1 MPTRRISS
9 MALLLAASWATFAS
23 PANSANPVLTA
34 YDRGIE
40 DADKRSEALQIAT
53 LDVRVDI
60 VGNIADTTITAKFT
74 NPSTEWLEGR
84 FSFDLPPDAVVTGY
98 ALDIEGTLTDG
109 VLVDPLKAR
118 REYAKQV
125 RKNIDPGV
133 AEVSRANRF
142 STTLYPIGEGFRT
155 IQLRFSA
162 PIHPELGFTIPLA
175 TRKPVGRFAV
185 EVRAIAVAEAPALT
199 LPKGV
204 SADWRAAGSA
214 FVASTST
221 RGMPLSGELRIAPV
235 ASANKAL
242 VTRHANGKR
251 MFQIADSS
259 PSRATS
265 APSGKRLR
273 VYWDRSLS
281 RRDDRLNDELA
292 LLGKYFEQAKPA
304 SVDLVI
310 FNSSGARVRRA
321 APADVAA
328 ILRGVLYRGATSFA
342 VLEKLEAPEADQCLV
357 FSDGVVTI
365 DARRDFKPGCQ
376 VFAITSAA
384 DADSGYLARLTR
396 PNGGV
401 ALQLGR
407 QTDAEILSRLR
418 DTAPRV
424 IEARGEGGRTL
435 SFATLD
441 AGANGWL
448 VVGEAPQEGG
458 VILRLAGLANG
469 LEERRY
475 GTVTARNERFAGAA
489 ALWAADRV
497 ALLAAEDG
505 AHESLL
511 SLSRRFSVAS
521 PALSFIV
528 LEQPDDY
535 VEAGIAPPANYPE
548 EGMEAYREAKAESDR
563 MKREE
568 AELRLTDVIEAW
580 EEQKEWWGTDHKP
593 DDKAK
598 AMRNRSEA
606 DARSAPAVS
615 ATDAV
620 VANDEEMMEIAVTG
634 LRASLPDGSEM
645 SPSISIALEA
655 WDSGKPYIK
664 ALDAASPAELDRI
677 LAREEARNGALP
689 AFYFDVAE
697 WLFRKK
703 RGIEAMEMLLSALD
717 LPAANEETAS
727 MVADRL
733 LRYGRLDR
741 AIWLYERASAQSDY
755 LPQPRRT
762 LALALAKRAVLA
774 QSSGRPAAA
783 RADLHRAV
791 ALLNEIVITPWEGGY
806 DGIELVSLMEINNL
820 LPRLTELGEQKI
832 PLDARL
838 RALLDVDIRVVI
850 DWNTGATDMDLWV
863 DEPGGER
870 AIFSHPRTAIGGRLS
885 NDMTDG
891 FGPEEYLLR
900 RAVPGEYRIS
910 VNVYA
915 SDAINPN
922 GTTVVTAHLLRNYG
936 RANQQEESMELELA
950 PGDEGEKLIGRF
962 TVKGREPGRGK

>member
-1 MPTRRISS
+1 MPTRRTSS

-40 DADKRSEALQIAT
+40 DPDKRSQALQIAT
-53 LDVRVDI
+53 LDMRVDI
-60 VGNIADTTITAKFT
+60 VGNIADTTVTAKFT
-74 NPSTEWLEGR
+74 NPSSEWLEGR

-98 ALDIEGTLTDG
+98 ALDIEGRLTDG

-142 STTLYPIGEGFRT
+142 STTLYPIGEGSRT

-175 TRKPVGRFAV
+175 TRKPVGRFAI
-185 EVRAIAVAEAPALT
+185 EVRATAVAEAPALT
-199 LPKGV
+199 LPQGV
-204 SADWRAAGSA
+204 SADFRAAGSA
-214 FVASTST
+214 FVASAST
-221 RGMPLSGELRIAPV
+221 KGMPLSGDLRIAPV
-235 ASANKAL
+235 APSNKSL
-242 VTRHANGKR
+242 ITRHANGKR

-259 PSRATS
+259 PSRTAS
-265 APSGKRLR
+265 APTGKRLR

-310 FNSSGARVRRA
+310 FNSSGARVRGA

-328 ILRGVLYRGATSFA
+328 VLRGVLYRGATSFA
-342 VLEKLEAPEADQCLV
+342 VLEKLEVPEADQCLV

-365 DARRDFKPGCQ
+365 DARRDYMPGCQ

-401 ALQLGR
+401 ALLLGR
-407 QTDAEILSRLR
+407 QTEAEILLRLR

-424 IEARGEGGRTL
+424 VEAQGEDGSKLGFT
-435 SFATLD
+435 TLD

-458 VILRLAGLANG
+458 VILRVAGLANG
-469 LEERRY
+469 VEERRY
-475 GTVTARNERFAGAA
+475 GAVTARNERFAGAA

-505 AHESLL
+505 AHQSLL
-511 SLSRRFSVAS
+511 TLSRRFSVAS
-521 PALSFIV
+521 PSLSFIV

-568 AELRLTDVIEAW
+568 AEQRLTDVIEAW

-593 DDKAK
+593 DHHAK

-606 DARSAPAVS
+606 DAMSAPAVS
-615 ATDAV
+615 APAARAAD
-620 VANDEEMMEIAVTG
+620 NEGLMEVAVTG
-634 LRASLPDGSEM
+634 LRVSADDSEM
-645 SPSISIALEA
+645 SPSISIALEE

-664 ALDAASPAELDRI
+664 ALDAASPVELDRV

-733 LRYGRLDR
+733 LRYGRMDR
-741 AIWLYERASAQSDY
+741 AIWLFERASAQSDY

-762 LALALAKRAVLA
+762 LALALVKRAAMA

-783 RADLHRAV
+783 RVDLRRAV
-791 ALLNEIVITPWEGGY
+791 KLLNEIVITPWEGGY

-820 LPRLTELGEQKI
+820 LPRLMELGEQKI

-838 RALLDVDIRVVI
+838 HALLDVDIRVVI

-870 AIFSHPRTAIGGRLS
+870 AIYNHPRTAIGGRLS

>member
-9 MALLLAASWATFAS
+9 MALLLAAGWATFAS

-40 DADKRSEALQIAT
+40 DPDKRSEALQIAT

-60 VGNIADTTITAKFT
+60 VGNIADTTVTAKFT
-74 NPSTEWLEGR
+74 NPSSEWLEGR

-142 STTLYPIGEGFRT
+142 STTLYPIGEGSRT

-162 PIHPELGFTIPLA
+162 PIHPELGFMIPLA

-185 EVRAIAVAEAPALT
+185 EVRATAVAQAPALT
-199 LPKGV
+199 LPHGV

-214 FVASTST
+214 FVMSASTK
-221 RGMPLSGELRIAPV
+221 GMPLSGELRIAPV
-235 ASANKAL
+235 APSNKGL
-242 VTRHANGKR
+242 ITRHANGKR

-265 APSGKRLR
+265 APTDKRLR

-292 LLGKYFEQAKPA
+292 LLGRYFELAKPA

-310 FNSSGARVRRA
+310 FNSSGARVRRT
-321 APADVAA
+321 APADVPA

-384 DADSGYLARLTR
+384 DADSGYLARLTG

-407 QTDAEILSRLR
+407 QTEAEILSRLR
-418 DTAPRV
+418 DTSPRV
-424 IEARGEGGRTL
+424 VEARGEDGGTL

-458 VILRLAGLANG
+458 VILRVAGLASG
-469 LEERRY
+469 VEERRY
-475 GTVTARNERFAGAA
+475 GAVTARDERFAGAA
-489 ALWAADRV
+489 ALWAAERV

-505 AHESLL
+505 AHQSLL
-511 SLSRRFSVAS
+511 SLSRRFSIAS

-535 VEAGIAPPANYPE
+535 VEAGIAPPANYPK
-548 EGMEAYREAKAESDR
+548 EGMEAYRESKAERDR

-568 AELRLTDVIEAW
+568 AEQRLADLIEAW
-580 EEQKEWWGTDHKP
+580 EKQKEWWGAEHKP
-593 DDKAK
+593 ELRAK
-598 AMRNRSEA
+598 EMLSRSQA
-606 DARSAPAVS
+606 DAVSAPAAAS
-615 ATDAV
+615 AAG
-620 VANDEEMMEIAVTG
+620 NEELLEVAVTG
-634 LRASLPDGSEM
+634 LRASLPDGSEI
-645 SPSISIALEA
+645 SPSISIAMEQ

-664 ALDAASPAELDRI
+664 ALDAASPAELDRV
-677 LAREEARNGALP
+677 LGREEARNGELP

-703 RGIEAMEMLLSALD
+703 RGVEATEMLLSALD

-733 LRYGRLDR
+733 LRYGRMDR
-741 AIWLYERASAQSDY
+741 AIWLYERACEQSDY

-762 LALALAKRAVLA
+762 LALALAKRAA
-774 QSSGRPAAA
+774 IAHSPARPAAA
-783 RADLHRAV
+783 RADLRRAV
-791 ALLNEIVITPWEGGY
+791 KLLNEIVITPWEGGY
-806 DGIELVSLMEINNL
+806 DGIEMVSLMEINDL
-820 LPRLTELGEQKI
+820 LPRLKQLGEQKV

-838 RALLDVDIRVVI
+838 QALLDVDIRVVI

-863 DEPGGER
+863 DEPTGER

-885 NDMTDG
+885 NDMTEG

-922 GTTVVTAHLLRNYG
+922 GTTMVTAHLLRNFG

-950 PGDEGEKLIGRF
+950 PNDEGEKLIGRF
-962 TVKGREPGRGK
+962 TVK

>member
-40 DADKRSEALQIAT
+40 DPGKRSEALQIAT

-60 VGNIADTTITAKFT
+60 VGNIADTTVTAKFT
-74 NPSTEWLEGR
+74 NPSSEWLEGR

-142 STTLYPIGEGFRT
+142 STTLYPIGEGSRI

-175 TRKPVGRFAV
+175 TRRSVGRFAV
-185 EVRAIAVAEAPALT
+185 EVRATAVAEAPALT
-199 LPKGV
+199 LPQGV

-214 FVASTST
+214 FVASAST
-221 RGMPLSGELRIAPV
+221 AGMPLSGELRIAPV
-235 ASANKAL
+235 VPSNKGL
-242 VTRHANGKR
+242 ITRHANGKR
-251 MFQIADSS
+251 MFQIVDSS
-259 PSRATS
+259 PSRAAS
-265 APSGKRLR
+265 APTGKRLR

-310 FNSSGARVRRA
+310 FNSSGARLRRA

-384 DADSGYLARLTR
+384 DADSGYLARLTG

-407 QTDAEILSRLR
+407 QTEAEILSRLR

-424 IEARGEGGRTL
+424 VEARGEDGGTL

-458 VILRLAGLANG
+458 VILRVAGLANG
-469 LEERRY
+469 VEERRY
-475 GTVTARNERFAGAA
+475 GAVTARNERFAGAA
-489 ALWAADRV
+489 ALWAAERV

-505 AHESLL
+505 AHQSLV
-511 SLSRRFSVAS
+511 SLSRRFSIAS

-535 VEAGIAPPANYPE
+535 VEAGIAPPANYPK
-548 EGMEAYREAKAESDR
+548 EGMEAYRESKAESDR
-563 MKREE
+563 MKREQ
-568 AELRLTDVIEAW
+568 AEQRLANVIEAW
-580 EEQKEWWGTDHKP
+580 EEQKEWWGTDFKP
-593 DDKAK
+593 ELNAK
-598 AMRNRSEA
+598 AMRKRSET
-606 DARSAPAVS
+606 DAVSARAMSAPAAAS
-615 ATDAV
+615 AAG
-620 VANDEEMMEIAVTG
+620 NEELLEVAVTG
-634 LRASLPDGSEM
+634 LRASLPDGSDI
-645 SPSISIALEA
+645 SPSISIAMEQ
-655 WDSGKPYIK
+655 WDPGKPYIK
-664 ALDAASPAELDRI
+664 ALDAASPAEFNRVLG
-677 LAREEARNGALP
+677 REEARNGALP

-703 RGIEAMEMLLSALD
+703 RGVEATEMLLSALD

-733 LRYGRLDR
+733 LRYGRMDR
-741 AIWLYERASAQSDY
+741 AIWLYERAYEQSDY

-762 LALALAKRAVLA
+762 LALALAKRAA
-774 QSSGRPAAA
+774 IAHSPARPAAA
-783 RADLHRAV
+783 RADLRRAV
-791 ALLNEIVITPWEGGY
+791 KLLNEIVITPWEGGY
-806 DGIELVSLMEINNL
+806 DGIEMVSLMEINDL
-820 LPRLTELGEQKI
+820 LPRLKQLGEQKI

-838 RALLDVDIRVVI
+838 HALLDVDIRVVI

-863 DEPGGER
+863 DEPTGER

-885 NDMTDG
+885 NDMTEG

-922 GTTVVTAHLLRNYG
+922 GTTMVTAHLLRNFG

-950 PGDEGEKLIGRF
+950 PHDEGEKLIGRF
-962 TVKGREPGRGK
+962 TVK